1 MSEIIET
8 LKNYM
13 HEDLDIDTT
22 ALEPDTLLFSEGIID
37 SFSLVLLLTFVES
50 KFNFRVGPT
59 DVNLAN
65 FDSLG
70 RMNNYIQRMITGEP
84 IRT

>member
-13 HEDLDIDTT
+13 QEDLDIDTGDIKSNT
-22 ALEPDTLLFSEGIID
+22 PLFSDGIID
-37 SFSLVLLLTFVES
+37 SFSLVSLLTFVETT
-50 KFNFRVGPT
+50 FNFRIGPT

-65 FDSLG
+65 FDSLD
-70 RMNNYIQRMITGEP
+70 RMYAYIQSRAVS
-84 IRT
+84 